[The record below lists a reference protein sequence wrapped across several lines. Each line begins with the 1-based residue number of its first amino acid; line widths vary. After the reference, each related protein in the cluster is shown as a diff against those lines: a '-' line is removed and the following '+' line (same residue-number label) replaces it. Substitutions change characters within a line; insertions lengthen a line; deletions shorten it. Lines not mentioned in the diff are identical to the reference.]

1 MATNIAT
8 TAKKKDTLQ
17 ETVPNLIV
25 VAENLTNC
33 TPENEDKG
41 NEIIAHTLEVHLNQ
55 DQEAVVEEEA
65 GGVVVIEVGE
75 SAADEKDD
83 DHALIVGGEVVQIVE
98 IGTVEDH
105 HEVEKGE
112 TGEMTMTEEVV
123 QEVRD
128 ESEDAVILEVR
139 TEVEVDLIEIKLL
152 VILYVTTAKKKAIM
166 LTIVKKKKRKHQ

>member
-83 DHALIVGGEVVQIVE
+83 DHVLIVGGEVVQIVE

-112 TGEMTMTEEVV
+112 TGEMIEEVV

-128 ESEDAVILEVR
+128 ESEDAVILVVR
-139 TEVEVDLIEIKLL
+139 TEEEVDLIEIKLL

-166 LTIVKKKKRKHQ
+166 LTIVKKKKRNQ